1 MNAWPLIPLAL
12 LLDLLFGEPP
22 VWAHPVCL
30 MGAMARRA
38 ERFWRGRTGPGPA
51 SPDCRGERL
60 AGGLF
65 TAGALAWLAVCLPC
79 AASAVALTL
88 AANVLPLPGDG
99 AAWATAAVLTCC
111 CLAPRSLGE
120 HAARV
125 AGPLARLEHS
135 RRRGED
141 DPQQQT
147 GSDSDPAG
155 DADLAEARSA
165 VSMLVGRD
173 TARLDAH
180 GVARACIESV
190 GENVTDGVLATL
202 FWATAGALA
211 AGPAGVAGA
220 VVLHRAANV
229 LDALWG
235 KRDEA
240 YSRFGTWSARMD
252 DALNWLPARLALP
265 AIAVAALLVPGC
277 SAPGALRMG
286 VRYRAAHASPNSA
299 WSEAAFA
306 GALGLRL
313 GGPVSYRGRPAPY
326 PWLGEG
332 RPDAGSRDIERS
344 IALMRVVTA
353 VFGLGCCAALAV
365 CGG

>member
-1 MNAWPLIPLAL
+1 M
-12 LLDLLFGEPP
+12 
-22 VWAHPVCL
+22 
-30 MGAMARRA
+30 
-38 ERFWRGRTGPGPA
+38 
-51 SPDCRGERL
+51 
-60 AGGLF
+60 
-65 TAGALAWLAVCLPC
+65 
-79 AASAVALTL
+79 
-88 AANVLPLPGDG
+88 
-99 AAWATAAVLTCC
+99 
-111 CLAPRSLGE
+111 
-120 HAARV
+120 
-125 AGPLARLEHS
+125 
-135 RRRGED
+135 
-141 DPQQQT
+141 
-147 GSDSDPAG
+147 
-155 DADLAEARSA
+155 
-165 VSMLVGRD
+165 
-173 TARLDAH
+173 
-180 GVARACIESV
+180 
-190 GENVTDGVLATL
+190 LATL

-265 AIAVAALLVPGC
+265 AIALAALVVPGC